1 MAQFKPAAIA
11 AAHNRHGVEYVVIIA
26 DLADVV
32 RSKEA
37 AGRPN
42 DLAVLPALYRRL
54 RIDVETHEELKR
66 LSRSLGTTV
75 GRTVTLALRALSQDQ
90 IGEQLRA
97 PLTPAEA
104 AWLDAE
110 LG

>member
-11 AAHNRHGVEYVVIIA
+11 AAHNRHGVEYVVIIT

-54 RIDVETHEELKR
+54 AERQAASDDDVNH
-66 LSRSLGTTV
+66 
-75 GRTVTLALRALSQDQ
+75 A
-90 IGEQLRA
+90 
-97 PLTPAEA
+97 
-104 AWLDAE
+104 
-110 LG
+110 